1 MKFRSPITTF
11 RAACLLVLLVALMA
25 VVLSACAGDSSSAT
39 SPSSEPA
46 GATSTTASSPAD
58 TTTSSTGPPITLSN
72 YQTELAHTAKVWTAL
87 AQQLTD
93 EGAAQDDPRMALIF
107 GLRARTQALSGRQ
120 ALAEGDLT
128 LAQQAM
134 IDVYATINRGRDVAE
149 GSVAQRLTE
158 AHAVIETLGDPSDD
172 PQRAA
177 TLLDAFI
184 AALAPLLD
192 EAEAMT
198 ATTTAT

>member
-39 SPSSEPA
+39 SPSSEPT
-46 GATSTTASSPAD
+46 GATSTTASGPAD
-58 TTTSSTGPPITLSN
+58 TTTSTGPPITLSN

-87 AQQLTD
+87 AQQLTE

-149 GSVAQRLTE
+149 GSVAQRLAE